1 MSEPA
6 IDTIRI
12 TAPGPAVAFIHI
24 YDPAIGASSP
34 LPPGYKIAFDALH
47 TKAIYLL
54 NNVPIAEQPLH
65 EYQA

>member
-6 IDTIRI
+6 VATIQI
-12 TAPGPAVAFIHI
+12 TQPGPVVAFVHI
-24 YDPAIGASSP
+24 FDPAIGASSP
-34 LPPGYKIAFDALH
+34 LPPGYKIAFDANH